1 MVLHKDLENFKAL
14 ISLTAKDMGILEF
27 YIEKDY
33 WVTYILKKLSSSSF
47 KNDVVFKGGTSLSK
61 GYNAINRFSE
71 DIDLQLTKSSL
82 GDNQKKKLL
91 KNIEETIT
99 EGMIYLPKHPRE
111 SKRGNI
117 RKTIYQYQIQI
128 NEEDKGQVSDV
139 IVLEINSLSTP
150 EPTEILEIESYIA
163 KYLRKIGKEEFI
175 PQFELESFK
184 INVLSVKRTFIEKL
198 FAVLDYTFE
207 ENAEVELG
215 NKIRHLYDLHKLYQ
229 LEEIKDFLKTEDS
242 YKMASKVVVQNDFF
256 GKRKDTIYRNSF
268 LYNDFERINKI
279 ESVYNTKF
287 KAMVFGEFPDFESL
301 KDTLKIL
308 LDFIDKWEKEYR
320 IEEIKSHN

>member
-1 MVLHKDLENFKAL
+1 
-14 ISLTAKDMGILEF
+14 
-27 YIEKDY
+27 
-33 WVTYILKKLSSSSF
+33 
-47 KNDVVFKGGTSLSK
+47 
-61 GYNAINRFSE
+61 
-71 DIDLQLTKSSL
+71 
-82 GDNQKKKLL
+82 
-91 KNIEETIT
+91 
-99 EGMIYLPKHPRE
+99 MIYLPKHPRE

-117 RKTIYQYQIQI
+117 RKTIYQYPIQI

-150 EPTEILEIESYIA
+150 EPTEILEIESYVA

-229 LEEIKDFLKTEDS
+229 LDEIKDFLKTEDS

-279 ESVYNTKF
+279 ESIYNTKF
-287 KAMVFGEFPDFESL
+287 KGMVFGEFPDFESL

-308 LDFIDKWEKEYR
+308 LNFIDNWEKEYR
-320 IEEIKSHN
+320 IKEN

>member
-1 MVLHKDLENFKAL
+1 MILHKDLENFKAL

-33 WVTYILKKLSSSSF
+33 WVTYILKKLSNSSF

-71 DIDLQLTKSSL
+71 DIDLQLANSSL

-91 KNIEETIT
+91 KSIEETIT
-99 EGMIYLPKHPRE
+99 EGMIYLSKHPRE

-117 RKTIYQYQIQI
+117 RKTIYQYPIQI
-128 NEEDKGQVSDV
+128 NEENKGQVSDV
-139 IVLEINSLSTP
+139 IVLEINSLSIP

-163 KYLRKIGKEEFI
+163 KYLRKIGKKEFI
-175 PQFELESFK
+175 PQFELGSFK
-184 INVLSVKRTFIEKL
+184 INILSVKRTFIEKL

-215 NKIRHLYDLHKLYQ
+215 KKIRHLYDLYKLYQ
-229 LEEIKDFLKTEDS
+229 LDEIKDFLNTEDS
-242 YKMASKVVVQNDFF
+242 YKIASKVVVQNDFF

-279 ESVYNTKF
+279 EGVYITKF
-287 KAMVFGEFPDFESL
+287 KSMVFGEFPKFDNL

-308 LDFIDKWEKEYR
+308 LNFIDKWEKEYR
-320 IEEIKSHN
+320 KTN

>member
-1 MVLHKDLENFKAL
+1 MILYKDLENFKAL

-33 WVTYILKKLSSSSF
+33 WVTYILKKLSNSSF

-71 DIDLQLTKSSL
+71 DIDLQLINSSL

-117 RKTIYQYQIQI
+117 RKTIYQYTIQI

-175 PQFELESFK
+175 PQFQLESFK

-207 ENAEVELG
+207 ENPEVELG

-229 LEEIKDFLKTEDS
+229 LDVIKDFLKTKDS

-256 GKRKDTIYRNSF
+256 GKRKDTIYRDSF
-268 LYNDFERINKI
+268 LYDDFERINKI
-279 ESVYNTKF
+279 ESVYKTKF
-287 KAMVFGEFPDFESL
+287 KSMVFGEFPNFENL

-308 LDFIDKWEKEYR
+308 LDFIEKWEKEYR
-320 IEEIKSHN
+320 KEI